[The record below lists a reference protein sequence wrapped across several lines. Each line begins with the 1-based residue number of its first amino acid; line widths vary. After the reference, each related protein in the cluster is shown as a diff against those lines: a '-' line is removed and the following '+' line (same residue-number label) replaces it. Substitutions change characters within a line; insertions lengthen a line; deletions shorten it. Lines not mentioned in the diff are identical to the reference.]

1 MPTLTA
7 DSMVARAILAANR
20 PVKSAG
26 APAHPERMARHDAL
40 EIWYD
45 PQHAFLVM
53 VGCVAIRAVTDQGR
67 FCWLVRQNGAAD
79 ALSYVKSPYD
89 VVPARNDD
97 DGLGVPHPAVTE
109 LAASLR
115 RGEIRIPL
123 APTDFRGTGRALEFL
138 ASHGMPGWLAAWLMP
153 VVPAIGRA
161 IWAGHRRTLE
171 IRRLRQ
177 AEAAGVTATPATWFL
192 TV

>member
-20 PVKSAG
+20 PIKSAG
-26 APAHPERMARHDAL
+26 APVQPERTARHDLL
-40 EIWYD
+40 EVWYD
-45 PQHAFLVM
+45 PQHAFLVT
-53 VGCVAIRAVTDQGR
+53 VGCVAMRAVNDQGR
-67 FCWLVRQNGAAD
+67 FCWLVRQTD
-79 ALSYVKSPYD
+79 ETDKLSYVKSPYD
-89 VVPARNDD
+89 VVPAESGDG
-97 DGLGVPHPAVTE
+97 GLGVPHRAVTE

-123 APTDFRGTGRALEFL
+123 AASDFRGTGPAMRLL

-153 VVPAIGRA
+153 FVPTLGRA

-171 IRRLRQ
+171 ARRLLARRV
-177 AEAAGVTATPATWFL
+177 ARASGILRAA
-192 TV
+192 